1 MSQPGWSQSGWGQSG
16 WGRPTSYQQPA
27 APRTVWNTTP
37 NPPYV
42 WPFGQGPD
50 HSAAA
55 PPGGMVFTGWGPPQT
70 TWGPPRPR
78 RRKLPYLIGSLIVL
92 VALAFGGLAL
102 VTTATG
108 NGLVYRNDG
117 YVPPEPEA
125 NPPALPRAGTIGEA
139 ERLTEDNALY
149 AQRVPSPIRCTMGR
163 LTATAS
169 EAELTERANE
179 LTACLMR
186 AWEDPVRDAGYELY
200 RPTVSVFSAKTD
212 SACGDL
218 DPDNAAYCSS
228 DQQIYLGTGL
238 VRSFADTPIVV
249 DMILAH
255 EFGHLIQART
265 GVLLGTRSL
274 QQSASS
280 SERLRL
286 NRRIEL
292 QADCFAGL
300 WIHAVS
306 RSMDWGDDEHDD
318 FATAAESAGDRPDRD
333 GDHGRGS
340 SREYWLRQGLATNDI
355 GVCNTFR
362 ASDDRVE

>member
-1 MSQPGWSQSGWGQSG
+1 M
-16 WGRPTSYQQPA
+16 
-27 APRTVWNTTP
+27 
-37 NPPYV
+37 
-42 WPFGQGPD
+42 
-50 HSAAA
+50 
-55 PPGGMVFTGWGPPQT
+55 
-70 TWGPPRPR
+70 
-78 RRKLPYLIGSLIVL
+78 IGSLIVL
-92 VALAFGGLAL
+92 VALAFGGLSL
-102 VTTATG
+102 VTTVTG
-108 NGLVYRNDG
+108 DGLVYRNDG
-117 YVPPEPEA
+117 YDPPEPES
-125 NPPALPRAGTIGEA
+125 NPPPLPRPDTNAAAAT
-139 ERLTEDNALY
+139 LTEDNALY
-149 AQRVPSPIRCTMGR
+149 RQRVPSPIRCTLGR
-163 LTATAS
+163 LTPSAS
-169 EAELTERANE
+169 DEELTTRANQ

-200 RPTVSVFSAKTD
+200 RPTVTVFSTKLDTG
-212 SACGDL
+212 CGDL
-218 DPDNAAYCSS
+218 DPDNAAYCSA
-228 DQQIYLGTGL
+228 DQQVYLGTGL
-238 VRSFADTPIVV
+238 VQSFADTPIVV

-318 FATAAESAGDRPDRD
+318 FATAAERAGDRPDRD

-340 SREYWLRQGLATNDI
+340 SREYWLRQGLATNAI